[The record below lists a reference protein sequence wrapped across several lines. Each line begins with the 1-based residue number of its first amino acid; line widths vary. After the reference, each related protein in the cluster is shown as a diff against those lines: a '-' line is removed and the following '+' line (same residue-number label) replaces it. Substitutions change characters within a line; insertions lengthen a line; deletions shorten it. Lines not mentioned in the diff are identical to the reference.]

1 MSNRVVPLSPARA
14 PSTYRQLVARC
25 TARCDSATVAFDPVW
40 APSIWRS
47 IPSMARRAR
56 RQGRIRTFLS
66 SPAAR
71 PSIKQATKTVAALLF
86 ALRRVPGG
94 RRHVPQR
101 GRALL
106 CAYYRALVAI
116 LLFGAPEDGGDRGAL
131 GRRTAGDGASC
142 RSTQAGEMRDREES
156 RDERPE
162 IFFILQ
168 YNP

>member
-1 MSNRVVPLSPARA
+1 LNSTLRLGDGGVRSGAGSFDLALNSVNGTKSAAARKNTYLSPLS
-14 PSTYRQLVARC
+14 
-25 TARCDSATVAFDPVW
+25 
-40 APSIWRS
+40 
-47 IPSMARRAR
+47 
-56 RQGRIRTFLS
+56 GS
-66 SPAAR
+66 SSVR

-116 LLFGAPEDGGDRGAL
+116 LLFGAPEDGGDCGAL